1 MSVAQPND
9 EKKVKPHACLIL
21 LQHACGMAKEA
32 QVDRDTGEVGQ
43 TPHQQ
48 RHITNKSSKQ
58 ALRTQ
63 INTLIEEP
71 SAKRS
76 QGVEGMAL

>member
-9 EKKVKPHACLIL
+9 EKKVRLHACLIL
-21 LQHACGMAKEA
+21 LQHGCGMAREA
-32 QVDRDTGEVGQ
+32 QVDRDTGEVGH

-48 RHITNKSSKQ
+48 RHKTNKGSKQ

-63 INTLIEEP
+63 ISTFIEEL